1 MIIRCKTIKQFRITL
16 SFLKEKGYRW
26 YNGEDL
32 ENEKLILDYW
42 YINKTKTYLV
52 TYDLDIRG
60 NDLGRGKVCYGG
72 LSDLDEDDDEDK
84 KSLIELKANENIP
97 ITEENL
103 NKIYLISQLKK

>member
-26 YNGEDL
+26 DNGEDL

-52 TYDLDIRG
+52 
-60 NDLGRGKVCYGG
+60 NDLRGKVLDKGVCYGG

>member
-26 YNGEDL
+26 DNGEDL

-52 TYDLDIRG
+52 NDLNIRG
-60 NDLGRGKVCYGG
+60 NDLDIRGKVCYGG